1 MTDSLSP
8 QQLTIEG
15 KSAYQRKDFQIA
27 AQAFQAAATGYA
39 SQGDQ
44 LSAAEWWNNSSV
56 AWLRSGNGSAALAA
70 ALGTETVFAQAGDSR
85 RQAMALANQ
94 AAALEALGR
103 NEESAETY
111 EQSADLF
118 KGIGEMDLYA
128 STLQS
133 LSTLQLRMGRQL
145 EALANMQAGIAKI
158 EKPTP
163 RQRLVKKLLQ
173 TSFNFLGR

>member
-1 MTDSLSP
+1 
-8 QQLTIEG
+8 
-15 KSAYQRKDFQIA
+15 
-27 AQAFQAAATGYA
+27 
-39 SQGDQ
+39 
-44 LSAAEWWNNSSV
+44 
-56 AWLRSGNGSAALAA
+56 
-70 ALGTETVFAQAGDSR
+70 
-85 RQAMALANQ
+85 MALANQ

-145 EALANMQAGIAKI
+145 EALAIMQAGIAKI